1 MCRGLDLRAPRRTPA
16 QRRRC
21 SPNPSIEILKKVSPL
36 PAPLAPDP
44 DASENAPNGR
54 SRRPCPGVPHDVAS
68 STKDDL
74 LAAYLER
81 RPALVRSFAARTGSA
96 ERAEDVVQ
104 DLYVRLQ
111 GFSEAQA
118 AEVRNPAAFL
128 YRIGG
133 NLLLDSLRSD
143 RRTAAR
149 DKAWTE
155 DAGESVGSV
164 TIHDR
169 PSPEDAAWARLKLDR
184 VSRAL
189 EGVPPKAREAFRLH
203 RLDGLTHGQ
212 IAERLGVSVSSVEK
226 YLSTVLAHLLKEVGW
241 P

>member
-1 MCRGLDLRAPRRTPA
+1 M
-16 QRRRC
+16 
-21 SPNPSIEILKKVSPL
+21 
-36 PAPLAPDP
+36 
-44 DASENAPNGR
+44 
-54 SRRPCPGVPHDVAS
+54 AS
-68 STKDDL
+68 SAKDDL

-81 RPALVRSFAARTGSA
+81 RLALVRSFAARTGST
-96 ERAEDVVQ
+96 ERAEDIVQ

-111 GFSEAQA
+111 GLSEDQA

-133 NLLLDSLRSD
+133 NLLLDNLRSA

-149 DKAWTE
+149 DEAWAD
-155 DAGESVGSV
+155 DAGERIGGI
-164 TIHDR
+164 TILSE
-169 PSPEDAAWARLKLDR
+169 PSPEDAAWARLKLDQ

-189 EGVPPKAREAFRLH
+189 EEVAPKAREAFRLH
-203 RLDGLTHGQ
+203 RIDGLTHGQ

-226 YLSTVLAHLLKEVGW
+226 YLSAVLARLLKEVGW